1 MAFSRV
7 GELERAR
14 LQAYVCVECIQKAP
28 YQPFNRKRRIFLGH
42 LSKEDF
48 MKTHPRKTMVF
59 LAPLFLAI
67 PEERWLSKQ
76 SGIRATGIDP
86 A

>member
-1 MAFSRV
+1 M
-7 GELERAR
+7 
-14 LQAYVCVECIQKAP
+14 
-28 YQPFNRKRRIFLGH
+28 GH

-86 A
+86 AWILNDAGIEAGKNQDPNPSRVSLGLVEK